1 VWERGLDPWGPLSR
15 ICRDLSSVE
24 LKKFKKRFYIGFRIV
39 GCDRARAA
47 LFKKEM
53 KKGRLSKV
61 SVSEDASAPEA
72 NFHMT
77 WTVITGVPC
86 FLQKLRNRPL
96 IAFAP
101 HNRRSRH
108 SPYQW

>member
-1 VWERGLDPWGPLSR
+1 
-15 ICRDLSSVE
+15 
-24 LKKFKKRFYIGFRIV
+24 
-39 GCDRARAA
+39 
-47 LFKKEM
+47 
-53 KKGRLSKV
+53 
-61 SVSEDASAPEA
+61 
-72 NFHMT
+72 MT

>member
-15 ICRDLSSVE
+15 ICRDLISVE
-24 LKKFKKRFYIGFRIV
+24 LTKFKERIYFGFRVV

-53 KKGRLSKV
+53 KKGRLSKI
-61 SVSEDASAPEA
+61 SVSSDASAHEA

-77 WTVITGVPC
+77 WTLVTGVPC
-86 FLQKLRNRPL
+86 FLQK
-96 IAFAP
+96 AKE
-101 HNRRSRH
+101 
-108 SPYQW
+108 SPFNCVCASQSAQSA